1 VIQMVVLD
9 RPTGT
14 SCNPCVCWTAPR
26 LGSCPYLLCCTCP
39 CRSAREMQDT
49 PSIFSSSIAVAWLLA
64 AAPQLSP
71 ANMATLAQLLV
82 SNNPPCLPLNG
93 TSMPAAA
100 VGSAQHVTTSTAGAS
115 AGAPCLMSYP
125 KGRAVLLRVGRQWK
139 LLDSSLRE
147 AREQAGG
154 RRLSGSLKAASEQHE
169 NAQPATGLS
178 LGTIPA
184 LGLGL
189 VWYLPL
195 FFVI

>member
-1 VIQMVVLD
+1 
-9 RPTGT
+9 
-14 SCNPCVCWTAPR
+14 
-26 LGSCPYLLCCTCP
+26 
-39 CRSAREMQDT
+39 
-49 PSIFSSSIAVAWLLA
+49 
-64 AAPQLSP
+64 
-71 ANMATLAQLLV
+71 
-82 SNNPPCLPLNG
+82 
-93 TSMPAAA
+93 
-100 VGSAQHVTTSTAGAS
+100 
-115 AGAPCLMSYP
+115 MSYP
-125 KGRAVLLRVGRQWK
+125 KGRAVLLRVGTQWK

-195 FFVI
+195 FL